1 MEKDQETD
9 KQNELKETQIYNIE
23 GRVSNKDLLKGYNLT
38 KENIPVLLAAIS
50 GLGALIQLF
59 ELSRID
65 IAYIRFFSV
74 NQLVPDGTLVALTL
88 VACYITYRAYLV
100 TLTVLDPITSLEKAI
115 INQDKAHLKQ
125 INKEIPIIIGFLLG
139 VTAAVVFV
147 EIKSFKVNIALMTI
161 ISSMMLAALAFV
173 FKYFTMH
180 KKYIENVYSSPEN
193 SRLKESLPNLVL
205 ILMPAGLMLYT
216 AMNVGN
222 AYLDLYRIPTPE
234 KLTNYNYIK
243 SRITQD
249 YGKDK
254 EYEIRYFNDKYTFI
268 EITQD
273 KSIALYK
280 TDDILFNAQHII
292 IE

>member
-38 KENIPVLLAAIS
+38 KESIPVLLAAIS

-74 NQLVPDGTLVALTL
+74 NQLVPDGILVALTL

-125 INKEIPIIIGFLLG
+125 INKEIPIIIGFLLS

-147 EIKSFKVNIALMTI
+147 EIKSFKVNISLMTI
-161 ISSMMLAALAFV
+161 ISSMMLAAFV
-173 FKYFTMH
+173 FKYFTLH
-180 KKYIENVYSSPEN
+180 KKYIESVYSSPEN

>member
-9 KQNELKETQIYNIE
+9 KQDELKETQIYNIK

-38 KENIPVLLAAIS
+38 KENIPFILAAIS
-50 GLGALIQLF
+50 GLGALIQIF

-88 VACYITYRAYLV
+88 VACYITYRAYLI
-100 TLTVLDPITSLEKAI
+100 TLTVLNPITNLEKAI

-125 INKEIPIIIGFLLG
+125 INKEIPIIIVFLLS

-147 EIKSFKVNIALMTI
+147 EIKSLKVNVSVMTI

-173 FKYFTMH
+173 FKYFTLH
-180 KKYIENVYSSPEN
+180 KKYIESVYSSPEN
-193 SRLKESLPNLVL
+193 SRLKESLPNITL

-216 AMNVGN
+216 VLNVGN

-234 KLTNYNYIK
+234 KLTNYSYIK

-249 YGKDK
+249 YGKDE
-254 EYEIRYFNDKYTFI
+254 EYKIRYYNDKYTFI